1 MPPGIVYL
9 VGAGPGDPGL
19 LTLRGAECI
28 RRADVVVYDRLA
40 HPDHLRHARPD
51 AELIYV
57 GKQSAQHTLRQEEI
71 NALLV
76 DRALVGKTVCRLK
89 GGDPYIFGRGGE
101 EAEECLAAGVPFEVV
116 PGVTSAIAAPSYAGI
131 PVTHRDAA
139 SSFAVITGH
148 ERDDAGEAGGRPAGS
163 AEQRRNWA
171 NIAHA
176 ADTLVFLMGAENIGE
191 IASRLLEHG
200 RSPETPIALVRW
212 GTWPAQETLVSTL
225 GSVAEDVRA
234 RGFKAPAVTVVGEV
248 VRLRETLRWFDK
260 RPLFGKRVVVTRARE
275 QASGLS
281 ERLRELGAEPVEFPV
296 IRIVAMADHAELDA
310 AIDGLRS
317 TSYSW
322 VVFTSANGVRFFR
335 ERLESRGLDARVFS
349 GTRIAAIG
357 PATADAL
364 REIGIRADFV
374 PSRFVAESVVE
385 EWPDAEMNGKRVL
398 LPRAREAREL
408 LPDRLREMGAV
419 VDVVTAY
426 ETVRDSSAADQ
437 VRKQL
442 VDGEIDAVT
451 FTSSSTV
458 SNFVES
464 IGREAAQESLRNVV
478 VACIGPIT
486 AGTARGLGIEPTI
499 VADEF
504 TIPGIVDS
512 LVAVFGPKAGQES
525 LS

>member
-1 MPPGIVYL
+1 MPTGTVYL

-19 LTLRGAECI
+19 LTLRGAECL
-28 RRADVVVYDRLA
+28 RRADVVVHDRLA

-51 AELIYV
+51 AELVYV
-57 GKQSAQHTLRQEEI
+57 GKKAAQHTLRQEEI

-76 DRALVGKTVCRLK
+76 DRALAGKTVCRLK

-101 EAEECLAAGVPFEVV
+101 EAEACLAAGVPFEVV
-116 PGVTSAIAAPSYAGI
+116 PGVTSAIAAPAYAGI

-148 ERDDAGEAGGRPAGS
+148 ERDDAGEAGARAAGQ

-171 NIAHA
+171 NIARA
-176 ADTLVFLMGAENIGE
+176 ADTLVFLMGVENIGE
-191 IASRLLEHG
+191 IAARLLEHG
-200 RSPETPIALVRW
+200 RAPETPVALVRW

-225 GSVAEDVRA
+225 GSVAEDVRS

-248 VRLRETLRWFDK
+248 VRMRERLRWFDK
-260 RPLFGKRVVVTRARE
+260 RPLFGKRILVTRARE

-296 IRIVAMADHAELDA
+296 IRIAPMTDHAEIDA
-310 AIDGLRS
+310 ALGGLGS
-317 TSYSW
+317 AAYAW

-335 ERLESRGLDARVFS
+335 ERLEALGMDARVFAS
-349 GTRIAAIG
+349 ARVAAIG
-357 PATADAL
+357 PATAAAL
-364 REIGIRADFV
+364 QEMGIRADFV
-374 PSRFVAESVVE
+374 PSRFVAESVAE
-385 EWPDAEMNGKRVL
+385 EWPDREMAGKRVL
-398 LPRAREAREL
+398 IPRAKEAREL
-408 LPDRLREMGAV
+408 LPDRLREMGAR

-426 ETVRDSSAADQ
+426 ETVRDASAADE
-437 VRKQL
+437 VRHQL
-442 VDGEIDAVT
+442 LDGEIDAVT

-458 SNFVES
+458 SNFVEA
-464 IGREAAQESLRNVV
+464 IGRQAVEEALRSVV

-486 AGTARGLGIEPTI
+486 ADTARGLSIEPTI
-499 VADEF
+499 VAGEF

-512 LVAVFGPKAGQES
+512 LVEALDRK
-525 LS
+525 